1 MINFFKKKYKSY
13 KIKKKINLYLNDIKS
28 HPDFIDLEKDL
39 KVLKWNI
46 SLSHHLGMTRDGSDE
61 MRNENIQI
69 DNKLDIL
76 KIVFKTKYYNILEK
90 VILDKLYLDSFKE
103 YPYYTSIFSD
113 WVKYD
118 LIINYILENDK

>member
-46 SLSHHLGMTRDGSDE
+46 SLSQHMGMIRDGSDE
-61 MRNENIQI
+61 MRDDNIRI
-69 DNKLDIL
+69 DDKLDIL
-76 KIVFKTKYYNILEK
+76 KKEFKIKYYNILEK
-90 VILDKLYLDSFKE
+90 VVLDKLYLNSFKE
-103 YPYYTSIFSD
+103 YPYYTSIFSY
-113 WVKYD
+113 WFQYD